1 LPQQLLDENFV
12 LRTTED
18 PSTLV
23 AAARERIRSADREAA
38 MKFETMDEVL
48 GRSIARQR
56 FQMQVLGGFAML
68 ALVLA
73 AIGLYG
79 VLSYTVTSNRA
90 GIAIRMAL
98 GARSGTIFRMI
109 TARALRLA
117 GLGVMIGLAGCFAVR
132 NLLSGFLFGIGPAD
146 PATLSVASAVLLLA
160 ALVAS
165 WLPARRAMR
174 VDPMT
179 VLHED

>member
-1 LPQQLLDENFV
+1 
-12 LRTTED
+12 
-18 PSTLV
+18 
-23 AAARERIRSADREAA
+23 
-38 MKFETMDEVL
+38 
-48 GRSIARQR
+48 
-56 FQMQVLGGFAML
+56 
-68 ALVLA
+68 
-73 AIGLYG
+73 
-79 VLSYTVTSNRA
+79 
-90 GIAIRMAL
+90 
-98 GARSGTIFRMI
+98 MI